1 MAHDVIIGYGE
12 IGKAVQK
19 AISPDANIY
28 DINRRNFR
36 IGPVFV
42 MHICFPYSDGFVKQV
57 IDYMTQYE
65 PEYVAIWSTVPIG
78 TCEKINTRVIH
89 TPVEGKHPELAK
101 SIKLMTRWI
110 GYNDRESKTF
120 FETYFGVLD
129 IKTKFVPHTSYT
141 EALKLLSTTEYGI
154 NLAYADYKKRIADDI
169 NMPLK
174 HLKEWNQDYNDLYR
188 ELDMPQYQKF
198 ILDPP
203 KGQIGGHCIIPNVKL
218 LDKQYPDELLNILK
232 GFE

>member
-65 PEYVAIWSTVPIG
+65 P
-78 TCEKINTRVIH
+78 
-89 TPVEGKHPELAK
+89 
-101 SIKLMTRWI
+101 
-110 GYNDRESKTF
+110 
-120 FETYFGVLD
+120 
-129 IKTKFVPHTSYT
+129 
-141 EALKLLSTTEYGI
+141 
-154 NLAYADYKKRIADDI
+154 
-169 NMPLK
+169 
-174 HLKEWNQDYNDLYR
+174 
-188 ELDMPQYQKF
+188 
-198 ILDPP
+198 
-203 KGQIGGHCIIPNVKL
+203 
-218 LDKQYPDELLNILK
+218 
-232 GFE
+232 